1 VGKYR
6 DYWDTTYYGIVFQR
20 NAKTRTKVIDLR
32 FSYASAAPRNS
43 FKKDL
48 RDLLHNKN
56 YIILFLGITC
66 FFGDFSLF
74 FVFLP
79 WITKTYNFES
89 ISNGIIIISANLVGC
104 IGCVIIGKLG
114 NQLSYRAKSL
124 ILAPGVVVSLSLL
137 WVSLEVNS
145 PIMAYITG
153 GLAGLFAYPLL
164 TTMTDFATQTTFP
177 VGEATASGI
186 LIFGGQI
193 AGVILSVIFSFIFD
207 G

>member
-1 VGKYR
+1 M
-6 DYWDTTYYGIVFQR
+6 
-20 NAKTRTKVIDLR
+20 R